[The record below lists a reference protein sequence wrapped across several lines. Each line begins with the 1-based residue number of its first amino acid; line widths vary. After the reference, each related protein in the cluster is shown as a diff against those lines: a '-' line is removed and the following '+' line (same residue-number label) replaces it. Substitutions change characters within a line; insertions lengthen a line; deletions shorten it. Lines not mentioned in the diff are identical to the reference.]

1 MQPTRTQIE
10 RSLDALE
17 QTETEGVAESDLR
30 STLSRDIPA
39 GLVERL
45 AALRLMRVDR
55 IAEAR
60 LRLEAGH
67 GPTADD
73 LADRLVGRLVCDRLR

>member
-1 MQPTRTQIE
+1 MQIE

-17 QTETEGVAESDLR
+17 QAETEGVAESDRR
-30 STLSRDIPA
+30 STLNQEVPA

-60 LRLEAGH
+60 VRLEAGH